1 MQTENNGNEMLTKER
16 QLELWMIQLVIIDSE
31 GMV

>member
-1 MQTENNGNEMLTKER
+1 MQTENSGNEMLTKER

-31 GMV
+31 GMM